1 MVIWRQAGEEILDGA
16 VEEAGLVQVGSVAGL
31 GDRYPRRTRDLARHI
46 VGGGEKMRVV
56 GPDQHQGR
64 HRDLVER
71 ADYAVVGLGEHAARR
86 TGETPRRSVLADA
99 DLVALPE
106 GGEAARLE
114 VAGALLRPLVP
125 CLPGLTVAEAR
136 PG

>member
-1 MVIWRQAGEEILDGA
+1 
-16 VEEAGLVQVGSVAGL
+16 
-31 GDRYPRRTRDLARHI
+31 
-46 VGGGEKMRVV
+46 
-56 GPDQHQGR
+56 
-64 HRDLVER
+64 ER

-106 GGEAARLE
+106 GGEPAGLE

-125 CLPGLTVAEAR
+125 CLPGLIVAEPR
-136 PG
+136 PGVEQHQRPDHLGMSAMEGERHVAAERKTADYCALNAAMVQQCRRVRDGQRLGIGRW